1 MYQFSSV
8 ASRIQSRHPHTRSCV
23 SSSKN
28 WAASAFFLTF
38 IRYVAGSSPAQTS
51 SAPRLLYFLPRED
64 GVSRQPFI
72 SCKGGSGIGFP
83 LVSQMQLMPTINPF
97 WATWHTWLD
106 LSLQVSEAIKVS
118 ERLFWEEPL
127 LLSHLRFLGETYM
140 VNECWTGPG
149 TQGITRCL
157 SPYQ

>member
-8 ASRIQSRHPHTRSCV
+8 ASRIQKRHPHTRSCV
-23 SSSKN
+23 SPSRN
-28 WAASAFFLTF
+28 WAAPAFLTF
-38 IRYVAGSSPAQTS
+38 IRYVAGSSPVQTS

-64 GVSRQPFI
+64 GVIRQPLI
-72 SCKGGSGIGFP
+72 SYKGGSGIWFP
-83 LVSQMQLMPTINPF
+83 LVSQTQLMPTINPF

-106 LSLQVSEAIKVS
+106 LSLQVSEAIKTS

-140 VNECWTGPG
+140 VNECSKSPTDSAWH
-149 TQGITRCL
+149 TRT
-157 SPYQ
+157 Y